1 LTLSSSAKFSL
12 DDRGELIRLGAPK

>member
-1 LTLSSSAKFSL
+1 LILSSSAKFSL